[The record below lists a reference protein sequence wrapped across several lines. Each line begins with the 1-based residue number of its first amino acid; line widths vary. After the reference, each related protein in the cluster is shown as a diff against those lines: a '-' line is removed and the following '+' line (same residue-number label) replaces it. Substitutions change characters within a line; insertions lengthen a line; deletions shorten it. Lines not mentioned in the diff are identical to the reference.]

1 MFFLSPRK
9 NVSKTKEA
17 IHHAVQIDTGD
28 YNYIGQSLYL
38 LQVANEIVNYCT
50 IWC

>member
-1 MFFLSPRK
+1 MFFLSPGK

-17 IHHAVQIDTGD
+17 IHQAVQIDTGD